1 MKGNVQDNDLKDNGY
16 NYDTL
21 NIVKTERNS
30 TVSVCL
36 TRYVLLLLDIH
47 WGTEI
52 CSTLSVNYSV

>member
-47 WGTEI
+47 WGTDLI
-52 CSTLSVNYSV
+52 YKDLFYIIS